1 MYTYIDSL
9 YLSISTT
16 KKNLPN
22 ELEDEA
28 AAGGAPRAHRLRLHA
43 LAQTESNNAM
53 QNGRGKGH
61 FASRTVAAE
70 AKQNIR
76 SPTAVMQ
83 TMQAKKKSPTPLPA
97 AATPSLP
104 FPQSRSTTAPPPPLR
119 LRLAHPL
126 RLRSAPR
133 MSRSPARP
141 LPPQKIRP
149 LVTRT

>member
-83 TMQAKKKSPTPLPA
+83 TMQAKKKVQPLSRP
-97 AATPSLP
+97 PPHLP
-104 FPQSRSTTAPPPPLR
+104 FPSLNLDLPPR
-119 LRLAHPL
+119 
-126 RLRSAPR
+126 
-133 MSRSPARP
+133 RP
-141 LPPQKIRP
+141 LPFVSGWPTLSVSGQRRGCRARP
-149 LVTRT
+149 PGRCRRRRSALS